1 MFESPSIISVKELI
15 MHKKLKLP
23 NYQRP
28 YKWNVKKVLTLLSD
42 IEYALHQNEKY
53 SQFKYRIGTI
63 IIHNNKSEGTLDIV
77 DGQQRIVTIALILKV
92 LNGTKIAQILT
103 TQVTSKISKE
113 NIIQNF
119 LAIKAYLSGISK
131 TEKKRLLNAMI
142 SILEFVVVSTKHL
155 SEAFQLFDS
164 QNTRGKTLDPHDL
177 LKAFHLRAMRNH
189 PNEMKHTVEKWERT
203 KPKDIHLLFRDYLFP
218 IKCWRNR
225 EKGHP
230 FTSADID
237 EYKGVSFDSH
247 CSYAMRT
254 VKGMPIFQVDEPF
267 VAGNNFFE
275 YVEHYLNILTDVN
288 EAISKPALN
297 LYLNGAGVGFSYA
310 RQLFICAVLYYY
322 DRFRRFDERTIKYLY
337 AWAFM
342 VRLRMQ
348 NLGFDTIRN
357 YAVGEDKNLTQLPMF
372 YLLHKCMGESD
383 ILEYRIPMLAE
394 DDIKYASKKDKDPL
408 LNCVRNILGN
418 TRV

>member
-1 MFESPSIISVKELI
+1 MFEFPTIISVKKLI

-28 YKWNVKKVLTLLSD
+28 YKWNVKNVLTLLGD
-42 IEYALHQNEKY
+42 IENGLHQAEKH

-63 IIHNNKSEGTLDIV
+63 IFHDNSSEGKLDIV
-77 DGQQRIVTIALILKV
+77 DGQQRIVTIALILKA
-92 LNGTKIAQILT
+92 LDETKIAPILT
-103 TQVTSKISKE
+103 TPVRSKISEE
-113 NIIQNF
+113 NIVQNF
-119 LAIKAYLSGISK
+119 LAIKAHLSYLSRN
-131 TEKKRLLNAMI
+131 EKQLFITAIND
-142 SILEFVVVSTKHL
+142 ILEFVVISTKHL
-155 SEAFQLFDS
+155 AEAFQLFDS
-164 QNTRGKTLDPHDL
+164 QNTRGKTLAPHDL

-237 EYKGVSFDSH
+237 EYRGVNFDSH

-297 LYLNGAGVGFSYA
+297 LHLNGAGVGFSYA

-322 DRFRRFDERTIKYLY
+322 DRFRNFDERIIKYLY
-337 AWAFM
+337 AWTFM

-372 YLLHKCMGESD
+372 YLLHKCMGDSD

-394 DDIKYASKKDKDPL
+394 DDIKYASKKDKEPL
-408 LNCVRNILGN
+408 LNCVRNILDN